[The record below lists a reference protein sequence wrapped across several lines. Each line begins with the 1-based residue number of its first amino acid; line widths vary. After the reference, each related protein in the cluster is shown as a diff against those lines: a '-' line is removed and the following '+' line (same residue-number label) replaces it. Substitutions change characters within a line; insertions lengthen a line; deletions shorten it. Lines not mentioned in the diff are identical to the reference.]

1 MSVIRMLPSRVRV
14 LVARVDQERQN
25 LRRAIYG
32 ERSRGCRFDDAP
44 DESRVVRS
52 DAPEF
57 REPTSLDASVLSES
71 THAGAHVETDSVA
84 MIEFSRS
91 GIEVRVEDLEQTL
104 LKAGLDAGVDLF
116 YSCTLGGCAACI
128 LDVVEGRVEYE
139 DPSSLCL
146 TDDEIE
152 TGEVCLACVARPRGR
167 IVIDA

>member
-14 LVARVDQERQN
+14 LVARMDQERRN
-25 LRRAIYG
+25 LRGAIYG

-44 DESRVVRS
+44 DEARVVRS
-52 DAPEF
+52 DAPEL
-57 REPTSLDASVLSES
+57 REPANLDAPPTSEA
-71 THAGAHVETDSVA
+71 TDAAPVETDAVA
-84 MIEFSRS
+84 VIEFSQS

-104 LKAGLDAGVDLF
+104 LRAGLDAGVDLF